1 MKLNKT
7 WILVPLLIVLVV
19 SLSGCVS
26 DSSSDTVETTE
37 SEEVYDMWNGPPGDW
52 MVVDGVLTNGTYNTT
67 DLTNAWDHYRK
78 VHVVASD
85 FVFVYNDG
93 ISDKYHGD
101 TGLKYAV
108 FNDTLT
114 GCCFHIDKNLARGVA
129 YATKNKFNI
138 KNFSFECWRSY
149 GNEYNPPDDFYII
162 YDSTNITL
170 DNGTVIESLRIDQD
184 LTPDQKSYF
193 DDYDT
198 QLYRY
203 YEDQKI
209 KEMRNMEGY
218 MADIES
224 DIDYQNTKNDK
235 EKNKGTFSG
244 YTSRSGYIYGR
255 YY

>member
-1 MKLNKT
+1 M
-7 WILVPLLIVLVV
+7 
-19 SLSGCVS
+19 
-26 DSSSDTVETTE
+26 
-37 SEEVYDMWNGPPGDW
+37 
-52 MVVDGVLTNGTYNTT
+52 
-67 DLTNAWDHYRK
+67 
-78 VHVVASD
+78 ASD

-93 ISDKYHGD
+93 FSYKYKGD
-101 TGLKYAV
+101 IGLKYAM

-114 GCCFHIDKNLARGVA
+114 GCCYHM
-129 YATKNKFNI
+129 
-138 KNFSFECWRSY
+138 S
-149 GNEYNPPDDFYII
+149 
-162 YDSTNITL
+162 
-170 DNGTVIESLRIDQD
+170 QD
-184 LTPDQKSYF
+184 LTAKQKMYF

-224 DIDYQNTKNDK
+224 EIDYQNSKNDK
-235 EKNKGTFSG
+235 QKNGGTFSG